1 MRLVRI
7 ILALAVALTS
17 LSYAPG
23 RAVAGLASLVAD
35 RVQVLGNSR
44 LVAEGNVVV
53 LYGEYRLSA
62 SRVIYDKYAD
72 ELIIDGP
79 VTLTDSSGTA
89 VVYAAGGALSADMR
103 DGMMRSARLV
113 LDQQL
118 QIAAAEINRFQG
130 RYTHAA
136 KVVASSCHVCAEH
149 LTPLWEIRSRE
160 VVHDREERQLYFTG
174 AQLRVM
180 DIPVFYLPRLRL
192 PDPTNTRATGFLP
205 PRLWKSGRLGLAVR
219 APYFITLGDHADLTL
234 SPLISSRT
242 TTLEGRYRQ
251 AFRFGRLE
259 AEGAV
264 SRDKLMPGTTRYYL
278 FAEGRFEL
286 PRAFVL
292 ELALQTVSDPTY
304 GSDYNYFDQTRL
316 RDAIELSRAVRNQ
329 YFYAGAVQHETLRA
343 AELPVAG
350 MLPFTQGD
358 VIWERRLPG
367 VLSGELTLGAS
378 AHAHWRASTLALAGS
393 GVDGVVSAGH
403 DQARLGAEA
412 HWQRDW
418 MMAGGLVASFEAA
431 LRADAWG
438 TSQDA
443 GFAARQS
450 QIVSATA
457 LALSWPVSRTGADGT
472 TDVIEPVVQIAWAG
486 GTTAAVANEDSVMVE
501 LDPANL
507 FDLSRFPG
515 HDAYERGLRA
525 NLGLTWSRVTPSG
538 WHFTFAGGRV
548 IRRADLGQFSA
559 ASGLDGQVSDWLVAG
574 QIASAAGFALQGRA
588 LIAPGGTVTK
598 AETRAAWLGDVID
611 LSAGHIWVIAD
622 AAENR
627 ALATHEWQLDAAW
640 QLTPGWRASAEGRYN
655 ISESAATEAELG
667 LQYRNECVKV
677 DLSLTR
683 RFTSTPTTNVG
694 FSVTLTG
701 FGGNSSGPSS
711 PCAG

>member
-1 MRLVRI
+1 MRLLRI
-7 ILALAVALTS
+7 ILALALILTG
-17 LSYAPG
+17 LGHAPG
-23 RAVAGLASLVAD
+23 RAVAGLASVVAD

-53 LYGEYRLSA
+53 LYGEYRLTA
-62 SRVIYDKYAD
+62 QRVIYDKYAD
-72 ELIIDGP
+72 EMIIDGP
-79 VTLTDSSGTA
+79 VTLTDAGGRA
-89 VVYAAGGALSADMR
+89 VVFATGGELSADMR
-103 DGMMRSARLV
+103 DGLMRSARLV

-118 QIAAAEINRFQG
+118 QIAAVEITRIQG

-136 KVVASSCHVCAEH
+136 KVVASSCNVCAAH
-149 LTPLWEIRSRE
+149 PTPLWQIRARE

-180 DIPVFYLPRLRL
+180 DIPVIYLPRLRL
-192 PDPTNTRATGFLP
+192 PDPTNTRSTGFLP
-205 PRLWKSGRLGLAVR
+205 PRLWMSGRLGLALR

-234 SPLISSRT
+234 TPLVSSRT
-242 TTLEGRYRQ
+242 ATLEGRYRQ
-251 AFRFGRLE
+251 AFRFGGLE

-264 SRDKLMPGTTRYYL
+264 SRDTLIPGTTRYYL

-286 PRAFVL
+286 PHAFVFDV
-292 ELALQTVSDPTY
+292 ALQQASDPDY
-304 GSDYNYFDQTRL
+304 GADYNYFEQTRL
-316 RDAIELSRAVRNQ
+316 RNALEIGRATRNE
-329 YFYAGAVQHETLRA
+329 FFHAGAVQHETLRA

-367 VLSGELTLGAS
+367 VLSGELILGAS
-378 AHAHWRASTLALAGS
+378 AHVHWRSSTLALPGS
-393 GVDGVVSAGH
+393 GIDGVVSAGH

-418 MMAGGLVASFEAA
+418 ILAGGLVASFEAG

-438 TSQDA
+438 TAQDA

-450 QIVSATA
+450 QIVPAAA
-457 LALSWPVSRTGADGT
+457 LALSWPVSRTSAGGT
-472 TDVIEPVVQIAWAG
+472 TDVFEPVVQIAWSG
-486 GTTAAVANEDSVMVE
+486 GTAAAVAGEDSVMVE

-525 NLGLTWSRVTPSG
+525 NLGLSWSRFTPGG
-538 WHFTFAGGRV
+538 WRFTFAGGRV

-559 ASGLDGQVSDWLVAG
+559 ASGLDGQISDWLVAG
-574 QIASAAGFALQGRA
+574 QIASAAGFTLQGRA

-611 LSAGHIWVIAD
+611 LSTGHIWVIAD

-640 QLTPGWRASAEGRYN
+640 QLTPTWRASAEGRYN
-655 ISESAATEAELG
+655 ISERAATEAELG
-667 LQYRNECVKV
+667 LQYRNECLKV

-683 RFTSTPTTNVG
+683 SFTSTPTTNVG

-701 FGGNSSGPSS
+701 FGSNGSGPPSR
-711 PCAG
+711 CAG